1 MWGECIANVQ
11 ISDVAEWG
19 WQHGNEDEYVPRWQA
34 VDDTFTIDNV
44 TQTCN
49 CRKATCKSCKYAK
62 SGLSCLP
69 FCGCEKSCEK
79 WFVIHY
85 CSVSFLFVM
94 SYDNVFL
101 LLILYSLLIDAHF
114 TFAYFSDMIW
124 YDTELKTG
132 SISWLKHYKK
142 S

>member
-1 MWGECIANVQ
+1 
-11 ISDVAEWG
+11 
-19 WQHGNEDEYVPRWQA
+19 
-34 VDDTFTIDNV
+34 
-44 TQTCN
+44 
-49 CRKATCKSCKYAK
+49 
-62 SGLSCLP
+62 
-69 FCGCEKSCEK
+69 
-79 WFVIHY
+79 
-85 CSVSFLFVM
+85 M

-132 SISWLKHYKK
+132 SISWLNHYKQ